1 MKIRSFLKVSNLLKI
16 LSLVIFMSVSYS
28 LIGQVDDPRVDGI
41 PPGMY
46 DNLPPTIQSP
56 MAPIT
61 IGDYDNFHLG
71 TDFAECHISVNP
83 NNPVQFFCAYNINGP
98 HYTQDGFNWA
108 STVPSFGTTARGDP
122 VTAYDGSGNLYYENM
137 WGGISGTRVVK
148 STNNGQTWQTWVS
161 GNTGRDKNWIAPVQT
176 GGPYAN
182 YIYTI
187 MTNSSFSGAN
197 FKRSTNL
204 GASFGGSLTFSYS
217 PLPGAM
223 VCVGPNGSTNGGTVY
238 AVGNSGSAFASTY
251 IFYRSTNGGTS
262 FNLMS
267 AQNYSGYLGVAVG
280 GRNSIHGMRLRPY
293 PFITADNSNGPN
305 RGRLYLVYA
314 TNNPPGNGNK
324 SDIYCR
330 YSDNGGTS
338 WSSGVIVND
347 DSPSNN
353 NYQFQPAPWCDIT
366 TGRLYIQW
374 MDTRDTPTTDSA
386 LIYATHSTNGGAS
399 FLPNKQISNKKMR
412 INCPTCGG
420 GGNPRYQGDYTSIT
434 SNSKTSMV
442 NWTDFRNGNY
452 GSYVAYYPDF
462 GMKVTP
468 SFDSLNAN
476 NGSIDY
482 RFWIPSV
489 KNYNDITTFTAAI
502 TPTPGSGTLT
512 ISYPN
517 GNTLPSPPQSKP
529 MRVTAT
535 GGVTT
540 GTYTIT
546 VTGKGSNG
554 TPVHKRTV
562 SVRVS
567 PTVSGVGNNVVINKY
582 ELYQNYPNPFN
593 PVTRINYNLL
603 HKTDV
608 KITIYSMLGK
618 VVSTFN
624 KPQQEPGQHFVIF
637 NARNLASGVYYYK
650 LQAGEFTDTKKMLL
664 MK

>member
-1 MKIRSFLKVSNLLKI
+1 M
-16 LSLVIFMSVSYS
+16 LSLLIFLSLSYTI
-28 LIGQVDDPRVDGI
+28 IGQVDDPLKDGV
-41 PPGMY
+41 PADY
-46 DNLPPTIQSP
+46 YKNLPPRVMSP

-61 IGDYDNFHLG
+61 IGDYDNFNLG

-83 NNPVQFFCAYNINGP
+83 NNPLQFFCAYNINGT
-98 HYTQDGFNWA
+98 HYTQNGYDWA
-108 STVPSFGTTARGDP
+108 SNNPSFPQGTRGDP

-137 WGGISGTRVVK
+137 YGSSILGTYVAK
-148 STNNGQTWQTWVS
+148 STSNGQTWITPVL
-161 GNTGRDKNWIAPVQT
+161 GNSGRDKNWIAANQS

-204 GASFGGSLTFSYS
+204 GASFGGSLTLSYS

-262 FNLMS
+262 FSIMS
-267 AQNYSGYLGVAVG
+267 AQNFSGYLGVAVS

-314 TNNPPGNGNK
+314 TNNPAGNGNK

-347 DSPSNN
+347 DPNSQN

-366 TGRLYIQW
+366 TGNLYIQW

-386 LIYATHSTNGGAS
+386 LIYATHSTNGGVT
-399 FLPNKQISNKKMR
+399 FLPNQQISNKKMR

-420 GGNPRYQGDYTSIT
+420 GGSPRYQGDYTSIT
-434 SNSKTSMV
+434 SNSKTSML
-442 NWTDFRNGNY
+442 NWTDFRNGSF

-468 SFDSLNAN
+468 SLDSLNAN
-476 NGSIDY
+476 NGSVDY

-489 KNYNDITTFTAAI
+489 KNYSDVTTFSATI
-502 TPTPGSGTLT
+502 TPNPPSGTLT
-512 ISYPN
+512 VLFPN

-562 SVRVS
+562 SVYVS
-567 PTVSGVGNNVVINKY
+567 PTVSGVGNNEVVNKY
-582 ELYQNYPNPFN
+582 ELSQNYPNPFN
-593 PVTRINYNLL
+593 PVTRIDYNTLY
-603 HKTDV
+603 KSDV
-608 KITIYSMLGK
+608 KLTIYNSLGK
-618 VVSTFN
+618 AVTTYDR
-624 KPQQEPGQHFVIF
+624 PQQDPGKHYVIF

-650 LQAGEFTDTKKMLL
+650 LQAGQFTDTKKMLL

>member
-1 MKIRSFLKVSNLLKI
+1 MKIRSLLKISNLLKI
-16 LSLVIFMSVSYS
+16 LSLVIFLSVSYS

-46 DNLPPTIQSP
+46 DNLPPTMHSP
-56 MAPIT
+56 MAPVT
-61 IGDYDNFHLG
+61 VGDYDNFNLG
-71 TDFAECHISVNP
+71 NDFAECHISVNP
-83 NNPVQFFCAYNINGP
+83 RNPVQFFCAYNINGT
-98 HYTQDGFNWA
+98 HYTQNGYDWSVNN
-108 STVPSFGTTARGDP
+108 PSFGSTPRGDP
-122 VTAYDGSGNLYYENM
+122 VTAYDSLGNLYYENM
-137 WGGISGTRVVK
+137 YGSISGTKVVK
-148 STNNGQTWQTWVS
+148 STNNGQTWQTWVYANS
-161 GNTGRDKNWIAPVQT
+161 GNDKNWICADQT
-176 GGPYAN
+176 AGPYTN
-182 YIYTI
+182 YLYTA
-187 MTNSSFSGAN
+187 MSRSGGVN
-197 FKRSTNL
+197 MKRSTNL
-204 GASFGGSLTFSYS
+204 GVSFVQSQIVNINR
-217 PLPGAM
+217 LPGTM
-223 VCVGPNGSTNGGTVY
+223 PCVGPNGSIQGGTVHW
-238 AVGNSGSAFASTY
+238 VINSGSAFASAY
-251 IFYRSTNGGTS
+251 VFYKSTNGGASYS
-262 FNLMS
+262 FVS
-267 AQNYSGYLGVAVG
+267 AQNFSGYLGNALN

-293 PFITADNSNGPN
+293 PFITADNSYGPY

-324 SDIYCR
+324 SDVYCR
-330 YSDNGGTS
+330 YSDNQGAT
-338 WSSGVIVND
+338 WSSGVVVND
-347 DSPSNN
+347 DPNSQN

-366 TGRLYIQW
+366 TGRLYIQF

-386 LIYATHSTNGGAS
+386 LIYATYSDNGGAS
-399 FLPNKQISNKKMR
+399 FVTNQQISNQKMR

-442 NWTDFRNGNY
+442 NWTDFRNGSF

-462 GMKVTP
+462 GMRVTP

-476 NGSIDY
+476 SGSVDY
-482 RFWIPSV
+482 RFRIPSV
-489 KNYNDITTFTAAI
+489 KSYSDVTTFTAAI

-512 ISYPN
+512 ITFPN

-529 MRVTAT
+529 MRITAT

-562 SVRVS
+562 SVYVS
-567 PTVSGVGNNVVINKY
+567 PTVTGVGNNVVVNKY